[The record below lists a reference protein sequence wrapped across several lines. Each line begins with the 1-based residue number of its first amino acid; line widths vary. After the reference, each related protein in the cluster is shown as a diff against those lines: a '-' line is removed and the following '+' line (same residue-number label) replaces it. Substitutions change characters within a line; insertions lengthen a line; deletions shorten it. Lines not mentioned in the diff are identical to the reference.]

1 MSNVVRLPKTIIST
15 LDKLKEEGLTR
26 IEILSHESMRKF
38 MGDYEEL
45 ILRGLLDGYT
55 MEMNYYDTD
64 ELRVWRNDYERANG
78 EVMERYQVKLKSLD
92 NIIISVR
99 RKTEKKSFEKL
110 HKFLQEQ

>member
-1 MSNVVRLPKTIIST
+1 MDNIVRLPKTIIST

-26 IEILSHESMRKF
+26 IEILSHESMQKF
-38 MGDYEEL
+38 MKDYEEL

-64 ELRVWRNDYERANG
+64 ELRVWRNDYERASG
-78 EVMERYQVKLKSLD
+78 EVVERYQVKLKSLD